1 MPIHIEIERKL
12 ADFTLS
18 VSLSVDGGSVGIL
31 GASGSGKSMTLKCL
45 AGIER
50 PDRGVIVIDGETV
63 FDSSRGIDLPPG
75 RRRAG
80 FLFQHYALFPTMT
93 VADNIGIVFRERGVP
108 RKEIPGRV
116 AELVRM
122 FRLDGLEKKLP
133 AKISGGQQQR
143 VALARALAS
152 SPRILMLDEP
162 FSALDPH
169 LKAHVELEL
178 SGLVA
183 EFGIPVLFVS
193 HDRDEVYRNC
203 ERVVVLDRGEVA
215 AQNTREGL
223 FANPGNVAAARLSGC
238 KNIAPFVRSGERSVF
253 VPEWGIAL
261 SAASTVPFWATHVG
275 VRSHHIRDALPSD
288 SLNRFDF
295 FVGSVKYSP
304 FSFSEYVLAR
314 SGTGA
319 LCRESGTD
327 GSAPPRPREVSLCI
341 PPDKILFLR

>member
-1 MPIHIEIERKL
+1 MSLHIDIEKKL
-12 ADFTLS
+12 SDFTLS
-18 VSLSVDGGSVGIL
+18 VSMSVDCGNVGIL
-31 GASGSGKSMTLKCL
+31 GASGSGKSMTLKCV

-50 PDRGVIVIDGETV
+50 PDKGVIVIDGETV
-63 FDSSRGIDLPPG
+63 FDSERGIDLPPG
-75 RRRAG
+75 KRRAG

-108 RKEIPGRV
+108 RKEIPDRV
-116 AELVRM
+116 SELARL
-122 FRLDGLEKKLP
+122 FRLDGLEKKIP

-143 VALARALAS
+143 VALARVLAS
-152 SPRILMLDEP
+152 APRVLMLDEP

-203 ERVVVLDRGEVA
+203 ERVVVLDRGKVA
-215 AQNTREGL
+215 AHNTREGF
-223 FANPGNVAAARLSGC
+223 FANPGTVAGARLSGC
-238 KNIAPFVRSGERSVF
+238 KNIASFSKAGERRIF

-261 SAASTVPFWATHVG
+261 AVATPIPFWATHVG

-295 FVGSVKYSP
+295 CVGRVKSSP
-304 FSFSEYVLAR
+304 FTFSEYVLAR
-314 SGTGA
+314 WGTNA
-319 LCRESGTD
+319 LCHEWGTD
-327 GSAPPRPREVSLCI
+327 GSAIVRPQEVSLCI
-341 PPDKILFLR
+341 PPEKILFLR